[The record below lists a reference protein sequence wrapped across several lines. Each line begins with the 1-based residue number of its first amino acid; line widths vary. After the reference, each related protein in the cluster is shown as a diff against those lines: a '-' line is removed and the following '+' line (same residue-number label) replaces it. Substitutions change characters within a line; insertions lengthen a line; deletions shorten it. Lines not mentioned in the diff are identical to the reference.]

1 MVEKAVRRPEWLGSL
16 GCGELSTGRGSFN
29 HKKTMVSCGFNHV
42 WLLGCWHDQMVFN
55 HYKPCFDVLATVATA
70 EIGIAGKL
78 GPCYPLGPRSCGW
91 FQRKSKRSILIL
103 LKDALLVKDM
113 R

>member
-1 MVEKAVRRPEWLGSL
+1 VV
-16 GCGELSTGRGSFN
+16 
-29 HKKTMVSCGFNHV
+29 VSIIRKPWFHVVSIMFGFLV
-42 WLLGCWHDQMVFN
+42 AGMIRWVFN